1 MGMSNS
7 MILGKRR
14 SKKKSSMQAH
24 RMGAA
29 FTPAAAA
36 AGAANPDDFPMTF
49 SEPESAKR
57 RAGTFSAAFLIH
69 GGAIAILVF
78 IASLAPII
86 DVEIIPVSLLRD
98 EPEAPEP
105 APAPKALAE
114 RRSTHYAPAAQA
126 YAPQIVNPR
135 VIADASAAIEAKA
148 LDMDAVSTIAAPTQ
162 ISRSSAVSVDRVS
175 AVRSVATARATRV
188 DVGAVGGPVVRGPVR
203 ANSPVGP
210 SVGPRQV
217 AAAAGGTTSGTGKLV
232 IGGGGSSV
240 KEGILSNRDVVG
252 SPGGTRIANVNTA
265 VGEGLTRGGSG
276 GSGTGTSNAVNC
288 FGLPE
293 VQSYLSS
300 VESRTIDRWSL
311 PPGVDPNQR
320 VTLKF
325 RLDVAGSATK
335 VSLVK
340 ADDNALGISAIDALR
355 SASPFPPIPDS
366 ARCLARVP
374 ITATFSN
381 PGAS

>member
-1 MGMSNS
+1 MSNS
-7 MILGKRR
+7 MIIKARR
-14 SKKKSSMQAH
+14 AKKKSAMKSH
-24 RMGAA
+24 LVGAA
-29 FTPAAAA
+29 FTPAAAG
-36 AGAANPDDFPMTF
+36 AGGVNPDDFPMEF
-49 SEPESAKR
+49 AEPESAKR
-57 RAGTFSAAFLIH
+57 RASSFSAAFLIH

-86 DVEIIPVSLLRD
+86 EEQIIPVSILRD
-98 EPEAPEP
+98 EPDAPEP
-105 APAPKALAE
+105 APARKALAE
-114 RRSTHYAPAAQA
+114 RRSTNYAPAAQA

-135 VIADASAAIEAKA
+135 VIADASAAVEAKA
-148 LDMDAVSTIAAPTQ
+148 LDMDAVSSIAAPTQ
-162 ISRSSAVSVDRVS
+162 ISRNSAVSVGRVS
-175 AVRSVATARATRV
+175 AVRSVAAARATRV

-210 SVGPRQV
+210 SVGPRMV

-252 SPGGTRIANVNTA
+252 SPGGTRIASVDTA
-265 VGEGLTRGGSG
+265 VGEGLATAGSG
-276 GSGTGTSNAVNC
+276 GSGTGRTNATNC
-288 FGLPE
+288 FGLPS
-293 VQSYLSS
+293 VQSYLLS

-311 PPGVDPNQR
+311 PPGVDPNQK

-325 RLDVAGSATK
+325 RLDVAGSASK
-335 VSLVK
+335 VSLVN